1 MTVGPQFT
9 VWVELEEPV
18 FLLVVG
24 HDVHERGGP
33 LGAVRVLELL
43 EEDLDGL
50 TVGRV
55 HCDEMNA
62 LGVL

>member
-1 MTVGPQFT
+1 LDRST
-9 VWVELEEPV
+9 VWVEFEEPV

-50 TVGRV
+50 SVGRV
-55 HCDEMNA
+55 HCDEVDA
-62 LGVL
+62 FGVL